1 MGFVGT
7 IRSAIRGAANDI
19 RRAYATDDAL
29 ENDAEYPLCL
39 AYSTL
44 AVAHAL
50 SKMTVR
56 SISPTPDRLGVAAG
70 FHDGDILIL
79 GELTNTGFVLNPR
92 F

>member
-1 MGFVGT
+1 
-7 IRSAIRGAANDI
+7 
-19 RRAYATDDAL
+19 
-29 ENDAEYPLCL
+29 
-39 AYSTL
+39 
-44 AVAHAL
+44 
-50 SKMTVR
+50 MTVR